1 MHWSADSLKRSRK
14 RKSDFPTETQKL
26 TSFYEQKGENSKVLH
41 TLRFGLPT
49 NAHVFELT
57 DKSQSLGIVNF
68 EKKATK
74 GTFRKFG

>member
-1 MHWSADSLKRSRK
+1 M
-14 RKSDFPTETQKL
+14 
-26 TSFYEQKGENSKVLH
+26 TSFSEQKGENSKVLH

-68 EKKATK
+68 EKKVTK